1 MSFSVDGVV
10 WPVECKIART
20 SEVRSS
26 DISGWMMDG
35 SYFNDVEGQ
44 YLSYDV
50 ELVCPYDKRG
60 EYAQLYEVLT
70 APVDGHSFVMPYN
83 EGAITLTARVESV
96 GDLRYPTPDGGSYWA
111 GVKFSIAANGPTRYM
126 DLDEVLTRGRAPL
139 PELSEGTVGDAWIYT
154 AASGWVH
161 TNYPDYSESYW

>member
-20 SEVRSS
+20 SAVRSS

-35 SYFNDVEGQ
+35 SYFNDVDGQ

-83 EGAITLTARVESV
+83 EGAITLTARVESI

-111 GVKFSIAANGPTRYM
+111 GVKFSIAANGPTKYEELGEVIARGHAAM
-126 DLDEVLTRGRAPL
+126 PDLDDGT
-139 PELSEGTVGDAWIYT
+139 EGDTWIYT
-154 AASGWVH
+154 NFQWVRGH
-161 TNYPDYSESYW
+161 YNSADDVYY